1 MTGVLYF
8 IIIILANTVG
18 AISGMGGGV
27 LIKPVFD
34 AIGAHS
40 VPAITFYST
49 VAVLTMSV
57 VSTLRQRKNLV
68 IDYPVAGLISLGAII
83 GGMLGNVVFES
94 S

>member
-8 IIIILANTVG
+8 IIIILANTIG

-40 VPAITFYST
+40 VPAITF
-49 VAVLTMSV
+49 
-57 VSTLRQRKNLV
+57 
-68 IDYPVAGLISLGAII
+68 
-83 GGMLGNVVFES
+83 
-94 S
+94 